1 MASELVEGDKQRERD
16 TGDSAPPVSGW
27 AAGDLWSTLPTADT
41 VNGIV
46 YYAHAPTLVG
56 SGSYYKLNYL

>member
-41 VNGIV
+41 VNG
-46 YYAHAPTLVG
+46 
-56 SGSYYKLNYL
+56 